1 MLRNVQ
7 LDYNTINEKCST
19 LMSDISDSFAQSL
32 KTASIA
38 YRGTS
43 NKQIG
48 LILAGLNMLS
58 HYMETGEKLQISNK
72 NYFA

>member
-1 MLRNVQ
+1 
-7 LDYNTINEKCST
+7 
-19 LMSDISDSFAQSL
+19 MSDISDSFAQSL

-58 HYMETGEKLQISNK
+58 HYMENGREVANLKQELLCLK
-72 NYFA
+72 NSVNHDVA